1 MTLAAQG
8 GRIYFNDG
16 EAVVAL
22 DRQTGKDLWRSAPL
36 PRPRAYPSQ
45 FAPTL
50 VAAGDVV
57 LYAGGETAG
66 LKNRS
71 WYTEGED
78 TITALS
84 AATGETL
91 WKGCHPPSGYAS
103 PEDVFV
109 VDGVVWCGNTTSGRS
124 DGLII
129 GRDARTG
136 EVKSQFTPDVDTY
149 WFHHRCYRG
158 RATVNYLLTSRTGIE
173 FIDFRKQHWVP
184 NHWVRGACLYGV
196 MPANGLIYAPPHPCA
211 CYLESKLSG
220 FNALAPESSGPRVR
234 PGLAEARLDKGPA
247 FGTIRNP
254 KSEIRDAEDW
264 PTYRHDAARSGATPA
279 AVPADLSP
287 AWQADL
293 GGRLSS
299 VTVADGKVFVAQTDA
314 HTVRALDAAS
324 GRPAWHFTAGGRVDS
339 PPTVE
344 SGSVIF
350 GAADGWVYALRAADG
365 ALSWRFRAA
374 PAEARLTAFE
384 QVESPW
390 PVHGS
395 VLVRGGEVWCVAGR
409 SMFLDGGLRLV
420 RLEAATGRLLSE
432 TVLDDRDPAS
442 PGRNPAT
449 PGRSPPGD
457 ARGLQA
463 YVSWLNMPPALPD
476 ILSSDGSLV
485 YMRSQAFD
493 LKGERLPLEKMASGP
508 DADRGAPPAV
518 QVPAR
523 AHLFSPTGF
532 LDDAWWH
539 RTYWMYGSTFVSGWC
554 GYFLAGKAAPAGRI
568 LVFDSSGVYGYGRK
582 PQYWRWTTPKEDQL
596 FAATKDWSGAASSPT
611 ARRGAPAGDR
621 YRWTQDVPILAR
633 AMVLAGGTLFVAGPP
648 DLLDEEQG
656 VKPRADG
663 GVPQAVADQAASLEG
678 RKGARLLAFAAG
690 DGQKLAECPLVFMP
704 VLDGLAA
711 AGGCLYLATADGRV
725 LCLAG
730 R

>member
-1 MTLAAQG
+1 
-8 GRIYFNDG
+8 
-16 EAVVAL
+16 
-22 DRQTGKDLWRSAPL
+22 
-36 PRPRAYPSQ
+36 
-45 FAPTL
+45 
-50 VAAGDVV
+50 VAA
-57 LYAGGETAG
+57 
-66 LKNRS
+66 
-71 WYTEGED
+71 
-78 TITALS
+78 
-84 AATGETL
+84 
-91 WKGCHPPSGYAS
+91 
-103 PEDVFV
+103 
-109 VDGVVWCGNTTSGRS
+109 
-124 DGLII
+124 
-129 GRDARTG
+129 
-136 EVKSQFTPDVDTY
+136 
-149 WFHHRCYRG
+149 
-158 RATVNYLLTSRTGIE
+158 
-173 FIDFRKQHWVP
+173 
-184 NHWVRGACLYGV
+184 
-196 MPANGLIYAPPHPCA
+196 AP
-211 CYLESKLSG
+211 
-220 FNALAPESSGPRVR
+220 
-234 PGLAEARLDKGPA
+234 AEARLDKGPA

-254 KSEIRDAEDW
+254 KSRARRVAAETEIRDAEDW
-264 PTYRHDAARSGATPA
+264 PTYRHDAARSGATAA
-279 AVPADLSP
+279 AVPTDLSP
-287 AWQADL
+287 AWEADL

-344 SGSVIF
+344 GGSVFF
-350 GAADGWVYALRAADG
+350 GAADGWVYCLRASDG

-374 PAEARLTAFE
+374 PAEERLTAFE
-384 QVESPW
+384 QIESPW

-395 VLVRGGEVWCVAGR
+395 VLLSRGEVWCVAGR

-442 PGRNPAT
+442 PGGGGMGFQPVNHGRGSPRRDAHVT
-449 PGRSPPGD
+449 SRAAPGRSPAGD

-476 ILSSDGSLV
+476 ILSADDKLI

-596 FAATKDWSGAASSPT
+596 FAATKDWSGAASSPS

-711 AGGCLYLATADGRV
+711 ARGRLYLATADGRV